1 MWLLGLVALLALAG
15 SQKSEPPP
23 PPPREKDFQ
32 LRISRRA
39 AEVIPGGRKAQAVL
53 DMAKDARGGKRG
65 AGSPGPGPNNPRQV
79 GRR

>member
-15 SQKSEPPP
+15 SQKSDPP
-23 PPPREKDFQ
+23 PPPRQKDFDIK
-32 LRISRRA
+32 ISRRA

-53 DMAKDARGGKRG
+53 DMAKDARRG
-65 AGSPGPGPNNPRQV
+65 DRERGPNNPRQV

>member
-23 PPPREKDFQ
+23 PPAREKDFDIK
-32 LRISRRA
+32 ISRRA

-53 DMAKDARGGKRG
+53 DMAKDARGGRRAKG
-65 AGSPGPGPNNPRQV
+65 DSGPNNPRQV

>member
-1 MWLLGLVALLALAG
+1 MWLLGLVAILALA

-23 PPPREKDFQ
+23 PPPREKDFD

-53 DMAKDARGGKRG
+53 DMAKDARRGK
-65 AGSPGPGPNNPRQV
+65 GSDGGPNNPRQV

>member
-23 PPPREKDFQ
+23 REKDFDIK
-32 LRISRRA
+32 ISRRA

-53 DMAKDARGGKRG
+53 DMAKDARGGKRSG
-65 AGSPGPGPNNPRQV
+65 GGTGPNNPRQV